1 MGSIHTLQKLK
12 ITLNV
17 PGILKSASSE
27 NVSHLSLF
35 SFTVIWSLHNS
46 ELSKFEFCAVW
57 KKKSILSFS
66 MPGALGRVYALSC
79 RPIIFY
85 FPIKLME
92 YLKFGGLRKMQ
103 YFALPFYLQSKV
115 KKKDSQ
121 FLKLLEQMQTGVYL
135 FSRNV
140 FEKHLNRSVC
150 CELKLLPSG
159 ATLAS
164 SIKTSICTQTSALFA
179 SDSIR
184 SCGWFE

>member
-27 NVSHLSLF
+27 NVSHLGLF

-57 KKKSILSFS
+57 KKNSILSFFHARS
-66 MPGALGRVYALSC
+66 PRTGLFLVL
-79 RPIIFY
+79 PLIFY

-115 KKKDSQ
+115 KKKDSR